1 MTIVSK
7 VATDEI
13 YEIFNAPLKSAES
26 PADDASES
34 ESSEEED
41 DDDDDDD
48 YTSGGESTCTGR
60 ISGAT
65 SEYGDETQGDLEAA
79 KAEEEG
85 LTQDPSDNTAWSE
98 FTISKPGI
106 SGNSAE
112 GSESASDD
120 ESDLEEEQEQADNDA
135 SELEG
140 DAEEEGEE
148 DIATP
153 VANAAPHH
161 IPIPPNDFNIPTR
174 PYRDAE
180 QKAYSRLPFMTPIVE
195 KTETSIA
202 TTASRGGKDY
212 FTAKT
217 PCPKTSHKTP
227 TIPEDDELWSS
238 PFEEALE
245 VVKDVEK
252 IPAPPLLTKAKLKPV
267 SKPTSTSTALTA
279 RKGPIILDAQC
290 NPMEASIHTTILQQI
305 HPPLSSFEGYFDRSS
320 ESCGAKPKIKKF
332 CSSVAK
338 GGAKNGGDKTT
349 STLAIPPILR
359 FEGAEQAYAVKR
371 ELGAGAY
378 APVYLVEHVGLA
390 EEETDENEP
399 AVARMG
405 NGQFGIARRPL
416 EALKIEEPASA
427 WEFYILRTAH
437 RRLGLTRPAESIIK
451 AHELHMFAEDS
462 YLVEE
467 YLESGT
473 LLSLVNTTMAA
484 NASSGGAALDEPL
497 AMYFMVELLRTME
510 ALHAKGI
517 IHGDLKAD
525 NIMLRL
531 GTPSS
536 TSTSSDGSTADLS
549 PTYAPNGTGNW
560 STIGV
565 SLIDFGRGIDMRAFS
580 TNVSFIAD
588 WETCAS
594 DCAEMRELRP
604 WTYQADYHGLA
615 AIAHTLLFG
624 RYIDTVVQK
633 GSGNALGGGG
643 GGKRYHLKENLKRY
657 WQGEVWGGFFEM
669 MLNSGIEGAKE
680 EGGKL
685 PLLGGMR
692 RCRERME
699 EWLVANCE
707 RGVGLKGMLRR
718 VEGLVGERRR
728 K

>member
-13 YEIFNAPLKSAES
+13 YEIFNAPLRSEEP
-26 PADDASES
+26 PADDASEE
-34 ESSEEED
+34 ESSEEE

-79 KAEEEG
+79 KAEQEES
-85 LTQDPSDNTAWSE
+85 TQDPSDNTAWSE
-98 FTISKPGI
+98 FTISKPSI
-106 SGNSAE
+106 SGDSADCN
-112 GSESASDD
+112 ESASDD
-120 ESDLEEEQEQADNDA
+120 GSDSDNDEEEGVNDA
-135 SELEG
+135 SQSED
-140 DAEEEGEE
+140 DAEDE
-148 DIATP
+148 DVATP

-161 IPIPPNDFNIPTR
+161 IPIPSNDFNIPTR

-279 RKGPIILDAQC
+279 KKGPIILDAQC

-332 CSSVAK
+332 CSSIANNK
-338 GGAKNGGDKTT
+338 GGARSGGDKTS
-349 STLAIPPILR
+349 STLAIPPILK
-359 FEGAEQAYAVKR
+359 FDGAEQAYAIKR

-378 APVYLVEHVGLA
+378 APVYLVEHVGLTG
-390 EEETDENEP
+390 EETDENSP

-405 NGQFGIARRPL
+405 KGQFGIARRPQ
-416 EALKIEEPASA
+416 EALKIEDPASA
-427 WEFYILRTAH
+427 WEFYILRTIH
-437 RRLGLTRPAESIIK
+437 RRLGLTRAADSIIK
-451 AHELHMFAEDS
+451 GHELHIFAEDS

-484 NASSGGAALDEPL
+484 NASTGGAALDEPL
-497 AMYFMVELLRTME
+497 AMFFVVELLRTVE

-525 NIMLRL
+525 NVMLRL
-531 GTPSS
+531 GAPISSS
-536 TSTSSDGSTADLS
+536 TSTSPDSSTADLA
-549 PTYAPNGTGNW
+549 PAYAPNGTGHW
-560 STIGV
+560 SSIGI

-580 TNVSFIAD
+580 PSVSFIAD
-588 WETCAS
+588 WETCPS

-624 RYIDTVVQK
+624 RYIDTVVEK

-643 GGKRYHLKENLKRY
+643 GGKRYHLKESLKRY
-657 WQGEVWGGFFEM
+657 WQGEVWGEFFEC

-699 EWLVANCE
+699 EWLVLN
-707 RGVGLKGMLRR
+707 
-718 VEGLVGERRR
+718 GERRR